1 MQWCVQG
8 YHVNVLGTLCKHRKV
23 ATKCIVCNPP
33 YAPRLVPWEERVK
46 KDRVFRQHAGQD
58 DDNAPAQH
66 QATSNRNVFSR
77 SARNLFS
84 GSQAQEE
91 EEISPRPV
99 ISVDLN
105 QVHQSWRL
113 ETRSNSSANK
123 SSPDEQRRRRGSG
136 SSTSSLRSAPA
147 FPHPQGDSD
156 QQGSASSSPRTSK
169 EHTRD
174 DLRKAKKVRS
184 LAAERVSARCRQ
196 LRDRGPRTLGYDVYS

>member
-91 EEISPRPV
+91 EEIPPV

-105 QVHQSWRL
+105 KVHQSWRL

-123 SSPDEQRRRRGSG
+123 SSTDEQRRRRGSG
-136 SSTSSLRSAPA
+136 SSTSSLS
-147 FPHPQGDSD
+147 GD
-156 QQGSASSSPRTSK
+156 QQGSASSSSRTSK

-174 DLRKAKKVRS
+174 DLRKAKKARS
-184 LAAERVSARCRQ
+184 HQSRADQ
-196 LRDRGPRTLGYDVYS
+196 